1 MKGSQSIA
9 PTDGAAGHSAALD
22 SQDPEPSANSSPEEN
37 VAANP
42 RKNFFKSIKGELSQ
56 RQKNLIDDS
65 LEIEQ
70 EDARNI
76 GAMGY
81 MTRMLVQATL
91 PHKDPKLPLGQLYS
105 RNTGKL
111 LMTVATTSPKHGI
124 PYGSIPRLLMAWLC
138 TEVVLNKDRILLDRT
153 ISLGN
158 TQSDFLEKLQMH
170 NNGHDIRRFKDQC
183 LRLFKSVISVEYTD
197 DGHGDLSKRLLISDQ
212 SNVFWQPIKANQ
224 RSLWE
229 STLDLS
235 EGFCKDVIDA
245 PVPIDMRVY
254 HSLSKA
260 PMAMDIY
267 AWFTYRMFVLR
278 RSGKP
283 FVLIPWMGLKA
294 QIGAGYGN
302 DRQGLYDF
310 KANFIKR
317 LREVLAFYPEARD
330 AVKDEKKSECLKL
343 LPCALHIAHRKTSPK
358 LVK

>member
-42 RKNFFKSIKGELSQ
+42 RKNFCKSIKGELSQ

>member
-1 MKGSQSIA
+1 MMERSSIPSA
-9 PTDGAAGHSAALD
+9 EDAAGHSMLLD
-22 SQDPEPSANSSPEEN
+22 SQHLGLSVNLIPAGSTTAHQK
-37 VAANP
+37 
-42 RKNFFKSIKGELSQ
+42 KNIFKPIKGDLSK
-56 RQKNLIDDS
+56 RQKNLIEDS

-70 EDARNI
+70 EDARKI

-91 PHKDPKLPLGQLYS
+91 PHKDPRLPLGQLYS

-111 LMTVATTSPKHGI
+111 LMTVAPTSPKHGI
-124 PYGSIPRLLMAWLC
+124 PYGSIPRLIIAWLC

-158 TQSDFLEKLQMH
+158 TQSDFLKKLQMH
-170 NNGHDIRRFKDQC
+170 NNGNDIRRFKDQC
-183 LRLFKSVISVEYTD
+183 LRLFKSVISVEYTA

-212 SNVFWQPIKANQ
+212 SDVFWHPIKANQ

-229 STLDLS
+229 SSLELS
-235 EGFCKDVIDA
+235 EGFCKEVIDA

-254 HSLSKA
+254 HSLRKS
-260 PMAMDIY
+260 PMSMDIY
-267 AWFTYRMFVLR
+267 AWLTYRMFVLR

-283 FVLIPWMGLKA
+283 FILIPWMGLKA

-310 KANFIKR
+310 KANFIER
-317 LREVLAFYPEARD
+317 LREVLAFYPAARD
-330 AVKDEKKSECLKL
+330 AVQDEKKSECLKL
-343 LPCALHIAHRKTSPK
+343 TPCALHIAHRKATPMFK
-358 LVK
+358 

>member
-1 MKGSQSIA
+1 MMGSSSIA
-9 PTDGAAGHSAALD
+9 PAEGAAEDSSLGSQHS
-22 SQDPEPSANSSPEEN
+22 EPSANSSPEEN
-37 VAANP
+37 TAANP
-42 RKNFFKSIKGELSQ
+42 RKNFFKPIKGELSQ
-56 RQKNLIDDS
+56 RQKNLIEDS

-70 EDARNI
+70 EDARKI

-111 LMTVATTSPKHGI
+111 LMTVAPTSAKHGI
-124 PYGSIPRLLMAWLC
+124 PYGSIPRLIMAWLC

-158 TQSDFLEKLQMH
+158 TQSDFLEKLQMR
-170 NNGHDIRRFKDQC
+170 NNGHDIGRFKDQC

-212 SNVFWQPIKANQ
+212 SNVFWHSIKANQ

-235 EGFCKDVIDA
+235 EGFCKEVIDA
-245 PVPIDMRVY
+245 SVPIDMRVY
-254 HSLSKA
+254 HSLSKS

-283 FVLIPWMGLKA
+283 FIPIPWMGLKA

-317 LREVLAFYPEARD
+317 LREVLAFYPAARD
-330 AVKDEKKSECLKL
+330 AVEDEKKSECLKL
-343 LPCALHIAHRKTSPK
+343 TPCALHIAHRKAPSQ

>member
-1 MKGSQSIA
+1 MKGSHSIA

-37 VAANP
+37 VAANS
-42 RKNFFKSIKGELSQ
+42 RKNFFKPIKGELSQ
-56 RQKNLIDDS
+56 RQKNLIEDS

-70 EDARNI
+70 EDARKI

-124 PYGSIPRLLMAWLC
+124 PYGSIPRLIMAWLC

-254 HSLSKA
+254 HSLRKA

-317 LREVLAFYPEARD
+317 LREVLAFYPAARD

-343 LPCALHIAHRKTSPK
+343 LPCALHIAHRKTSSK